1 MCRLPIKTTEARRRP
16 ANSCYQFY
24 VREEMP
30 AFFLLGAQIP
40 DIAGMRLDVERH
52 PRDRNAIAPEAL
64 NLVRIVGEQAH
75 LADAEVADDLR
86 ADAVVAQVL
95 LETQLQI
102 GLDRI

>member
-1 MCRLPIKTTEARRRP
+1 
-16 ANSCYQFY
+16 
-24 VREEMP
+24 MP
-30 AFFLLGAQIP
+30 EFFLLGAQIP
-40 DIAGMRLDVERH
+40 DIAGMRLDFERH

-102 GLDRI
+102 GLDRIETGVLQRIGADFIAEPDAAS